1 MDEKQSN
8 QMINLLASIEQKLSS
23 IAKILKDKK
32 EKDKK

>member
-1 MDEKQSN
+1 MNEKQSN

-23 IAKILKDKK
+23 IAKILEDKK

>member
-8 QMINLLASIEQKLSS
+8 QMINLLMSIEQKLGS
-23 IAKILKDKK
+23 IAKMLEDKK